1 MALDGCGL
9 FCKYILIIFNI
20 IFAVVGF
27 AFLGLGLWLRFSD
40 NTRAIFHVEEL
51 SSSAFVM
58 GVTVLIALGAVMLF
72 VVMFGD
78 YGACNE
84 KRCALQV
91 FSALLAIL
99 ATLVVVVGVLVN
111 IKSNEVG
118 LRFAEFY
125 ASLYTIYVANQDP
138 GIAVTL
144 TFIHNTLHC
153 CGLTG
158 VSIIELVKQTC
169 PEPDGFFEHIK
180 MDSCPGV
187 IADVF
192 IGKAPMMMGTFVGT
206 GVLLFIALICSI
218 TLSRKIVSAST
229 PQYIILTQTT
239 STQANFLP
247 AQHEVVTSTRADQE
261 PVFFTPLSAA
271 NIPVAYA

>member
-9 FCKYILIIFNI
+9 LCKYILIIFNI

-40 NTRAIFHVEEL
+40 NTRAVFHVEEL

-91 FSALLAIL
+91 FSALLAML
-99 ATLVVVVGVLVN
+99 ATLVVVVGVLAN
-111 IKSNEVG
+111 HKRDEVG
-118 LRFAEFY
+118 LKFAEFY
-125 ASLYTIYVANQDP
+125 ASLYGLYVHNQDP

-153 CGLTG
+153 CGATG
-158 VSIIELVKQTC
+158 VSIIELVKPTC
-169 PEPDGFFEHIK
+169 PEPDGFLESIK
-180 MDSCPGV
+180 MPSCPGV
-187 IADVF
+187 IAEVF
-192 IGKAPMMMGTFVGT
+192 SSKAPMMMGIFVGT

-247 AQHEVVTSTRADQE
+247 AQHEVVTSTHADQE

>member
-9 FCKYILIIFNI
+9 LCKYILIIFNI

-27 AFLGLGLWLRFSD
+27 AFLGLGMWLRFSD
-40 NTRAIFHVEEL
+40 NTRAVFHVQEL

-72 VVMFGD
+72 VVIFGD
-78 YGACNE
+78 YGACSE

-91 FSALLAIL
+91 FSVLLAIL
-99 ATLVVVVGVLVN
+99 ATAVVVVGVLAN
-111 IKSNEVG
+111 SKRDEVG
-118 LRFAEFY
+118 MKLTEFY
-125 ASLYTIYVANQDP
+125 GTLYLIYVDSQDP

-144 TFIHNTLHC
+144 TFIHNALHC
-153 CGLTG
+153 CGATG
-158 VSIIELVKQTC
+158 VSIIELVQKTC
-169 PEPDGFFEHIK
+169 PEPDGFLEHLK
-180 MDSCPGV
+180 MPSCPGV
-187 IADVF
+187 IVDVF
-192 IGKAPMMMGTFVGT
+192 NSKAPMMMGIFIGT

-218 TLSRKIVSAST
+218 TLSRKIISVST

-239 STQANFLP
+239 STQANFQP
-247 AQHEVVTSTRADQE
+247 AQHEVVTTTYPDQE

>member
-9 FCKYILIIFNI
+9 LCKYILIIFNI

-40 NTRAIFHVEEL
+40 NTRAVFHVEEL

-91 FSALLAIL
+91 FSALLAML
-99 ATLVVVVGVLVN
+99 ATLVVVVGVLAN
-111 IKSNEVG
+111 HKRDEVG
-118 LRFAEFY
+118 LKFAEFY
-125 ASLYTIYVANQDP
+125 ASLYGLYVHNQDP

-153 CGLTG
+153 CGATG
-158 VSIIELVKQTC
+158 VSIIELVKPTC
-169 PEPDGFFEHIK
+169 PEPDGFLESIK
-180 MDSCPGV
+180 MPSCPGV
-187 IADVF
+187 IAEVF
-192 IGKAPMMMGTFVGT
+192 SSKAPMMMGIFVGT
-206 GVLLFIALICSI
+206 GVLLMTAMICA
-218 TLSRKIVSAST
+218 IVLLNQLKNAHRERTVYYSNV
-229 PQYIILTQTT
+229 Y
-239 STQANFLP
+239 
-247 AQHEVVTSTRADQE
+247 
-261 PVFFTPLSAA
+261 
-271 NIPVAYA
+271 

>member
-40 NTRAIFHVEEL
+40 NTRAIFHVEEF

-99 ATLVVVVGVLVN
+99 ATLVVVIGVLAN
-111 IKSNEVG
+111 IKSDEVG
-118 LRFAEFY
+118 LRFAELY
-125 ASLYTIYVANQDP
+125 ASLYALYVANQDP
-138 GIAVTL
+138 GIAITL

-153 CGLTG
+153 CGVTG
-158 VSIIELVKQTC
+158 FPIMELVKHTC
-169 PEPDGFFEHIK
+169 PEPDGFFEYIK
-180 MDSCPGV
+180 MDSCSGV
-187 IADVF
+187 IAGVF
-192 IGKAPMMMGTFVGT
+192 IGKAPMMTGIFVGT
-206 GVLLFIALICSI
+206 GVLLMTAMVCA
-218 TLSRKIVSAST
+218 IVLLNQLKNT
-229 PQYIILTQTT
+229 
-239 STQANFLP
+239 
-247 AQHEVVTSTRADQE
+247 HQE
-261 PVFFTPLSAA
+261 RTVYYS
-271 NIPVAYA
+271 NVY